1 MLATMR
7 STVAFVIPL
16 LGTKSQGIE
25 PPLGLPN
32 NGRIDSLGRV
42 NICIATVCVTARQ
55 LSHSA
60 IVEGLREARVELN
73 RFIIVLYG
81 VVVLSLSKISA
92 APIVESLSIFRLK
105 LKRFIV
111 VLDSAVVLAL
121 FRVRNT
127 SVIESFGVFR
137 F

>member
-1 MLATMR
+1 MLATVL

-81 VVVLSLSKISA
+81 VVVLSLSKN
-92 APIVESLSIFRLK
+92 
-105 LKRFIV
+105 KRCR
-111 VLDSAVVLAL
+111 DC
-121 FRVRNT
+121 
-127 SVIESFGVFR
+127 
-137 F
+137 